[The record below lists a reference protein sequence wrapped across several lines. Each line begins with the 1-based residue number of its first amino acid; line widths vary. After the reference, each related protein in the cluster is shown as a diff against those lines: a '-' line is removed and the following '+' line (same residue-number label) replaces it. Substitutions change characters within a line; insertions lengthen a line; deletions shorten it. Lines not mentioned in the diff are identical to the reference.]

1 MEPQQFRV
9 KLPPLLGTTRQV
21 TGELAELIEQRI
33 PPQPHLAEI
42 LGRDA
47 ILAVVHD
54 PSREASLDGV
64 AKCRVGFV

>member
-1 MEPQQFRV
+1 MEIQQFRV
-9 KLPPLLGTTRQV
+9 KLPPLFGTTGQV
-21 TGELAELIEQRI
+21 AGELAELIKQRI
-33 PPQPHLAEI
+33 PPQPYVAEI

-47 ILAVVHD
+47 VLAVVHD